1 MCVGVVGRCVCV
13 GVYVKDRSE
22 STQGKHTIYYIRTSN
37 RLFNLGNTIRAFQV
51 SSFTSAKTFHDF
63 ISHTFVTIVPD
74 HNLHPARKQKL
85 GSL

>member
-37 RLFNLGNTIRAFQV
+37 
-51 SSFTSAKTFHDF
+51 
-63 ISHTFVTIVPD
+63 
-74 HNLHPARKQKL
+74 
-85 GSL
+85 